1 MDCSTKD
8 IGIRVPPCM
17 CLMAIQHLRVD
28 VKSSGTGTETFFIIM
43 ININSNSNV
52 ALLNNNGTSAYE
64 TGTQSFSSNA
74 LRSYNPD
81 GKRRRK
87 PSATSAMRADMVVML
102 MNAFPHIRR
111 VKIHD
116 SGIDFQARVRLQG
129 GGIVYRT
136 AYNLQN
142 LYGLLL
148 DGIRDRLAV

>member
-1 MDCSTKD
+1 MYRLNGHTAFGEIVLSN
-8 IGIRVPPCM
+8 
-17 CLMAIQHLRVD
+17 
-28 VKSSGTGTETFFIIM
+28 GTGTDTFFIIM
-43 ININSNSNV
+43 MNNLTSSNAAMLGGS
-52 ALLNNNGTSAYE
+52 GTSAYE
-64 TGTQSFSSNA
+64 TGTQFFSSNA

-116 SGIDFQARVRLQG
+116 SGIEFQARVRLQG

-148 DGIRDRLAV
+148 DGIRERLAV

>member
-1 MDCSTKD
+1 MMNNQSLSNAA
-8 IGIRVPPCM
+8 M
-17 CLMAIQHLRVD
+17 L
-28 VKSSGTGTETFFIIM
+28 SSH
-43 ININSNSNV
+43 
-52 ALLNNNGTSAYE
+52 GTSAYE

-102 MNAFPHIRR
+102 MNAFPDIRR

-142 LYGLLL
+142 LYGKLL
-148 DGIRDRLAV
+148 DGIRERTLSA

>member
-1 MDCSTKD
+1 
-8 IGIRVPPCM
+8 
-17 CLMAIQHLRVD
+17 
-28 VKSSGTGTETFFIIM
+28 M
-43 ININSNSNV
+43 INYHSNSNV
-52 ALLNNNGTSAYE
+52 ALLSNNGTSAYE

-116 SGIDFQARVRLQG
+116 SGIEFQARVRLQG

-142 LYGLLL
+142 LYGKLLE
-148 DGIRDRLAV
+148 GIRERTLSA

>member
-1 MDCSTKD
+1 
-8 IGIRVPPCM
+8 M
-17 CLMAIQHLRVD
+17 CLMAIQHLVLN
-28 VKSSGTGTETFFIIM
+28 VISSGSGTDTFFIVM
-43 ININSNSNV
+43 MNIQNLSNV
-52 ALLNNNGTSAYE
+52 ALLSSHGTSAYE

-116 SGIDFQARVRLQG
+116 SGIEFQARVRLQG

-142 LYGLLL
+142 LYGKLLE
-148 DGIRDRLAV
+148 GIRERTLSA